1 MRELFWATAEKLD
14 SIGAERAIHEV
25 AKHSNVNF
33 SRNGIDLRFIW
44 DPFLN
49 SSALQHSLEA
59 HRSDAG
65 HAASILIIG
74 GGLWHVGN
82 LGDRYL
88 QDYGNTIDQIMPF
101 MNSGWPEE
109 DRKPYTDTFT
119 TGPTNDNLLIL
130 APVQN
135 PRYEDLK
142 PERAASMTQ
151 QRIDPMNDYLRQ
163 LHLRQG
169 AHVAWSW
176 SSMVQQQPEAYQRDG
191 LHVTN
196 SVAAQQV
203 DVVLNM
209 RCNPQLSK
217 IDPGYPMDNTCCNG
231 YAQPLWAQQ
240 VYLMLSLGFLPLL
253 TFLAAKGE
261 SKTSLE
267 YKYSI
272 AY

>member
-14 SIGAERAIHEV
+14 SSGAQHAIHE
-25 AKHSNVNF
+25 AEKHSNVNF
-33 SRNGIDLRFIW
+33 SRNGVDLSFIW

-49 SSALQHSLEA
+49 SSTLQHSLEA
-59 HRSDAG
+59 HRSGNSSAT
-65 HAASILIIG
+65 SILVIG

-88 QDYGNTIDQIMPF
+88 QDYGDTIDKIMPF
-101 MNSGWPEE
+101 MNPGWPEE

-119 TGPTNDNLLIL
+119 TGPNNDNLLIL
-130 APVQN
+130 APVQI

-169 AHVAWSW
+169 AHVVWSW
-176 SSMVQQQPEAYQRDG
+176 SRMVQQQPEVYQGDG

-196 SVAAQQV
+196 SVAAHQI

-209 RCNPQLSK
+209 RCNSQLSK
-217 IDPGYPMDNTCCNG
+217 LDHGYPMDNTCCNG
-231 YAQPLWAQQ
+231 YARPLWIQRLF
-240 VYLMLSLGFLPLL
+240 LMLSLGFLPLL
-253 TFLAAKGE
+253 TCLTAKGE
-261 SKTSLE
+261 SDTSFE
-267 YKYSI
+267 CT
-272 AY
+272 